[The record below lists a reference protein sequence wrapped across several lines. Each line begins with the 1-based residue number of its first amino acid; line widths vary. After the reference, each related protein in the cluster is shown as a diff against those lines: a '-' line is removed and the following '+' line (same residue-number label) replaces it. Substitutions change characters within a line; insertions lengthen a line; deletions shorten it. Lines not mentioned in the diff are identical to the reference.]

1 MKGGEMTKKVWSLE
15 KNLAEMFVSG
25 IEKELQGDKETDSL
39 SFYLTE
45 LREKLFPILTY
56 SEERKLICQAQ
67 NDNKR
72 AKEKIIQSH
81 LRLVI
86 ALARR
91 YQNLGLP
98 FKDLIQEGNLGLI
111 QAVEKFDL
119 NRKNRLSAYAIWL
132 IRQAMIRAIES
143 ETRPI
148 RLPENVQKKIRNIH
162 HLLHSNNGQ
171 VSLQKAAQQMEIS
184 QAELEKLLEIAQP
197 VLSLENPVHGR
208 EVTLKEL
215 VVDQQRSPE
224 EKADHQLLQEAI
236 EAILNKLPPR
246 DKEVLY
252 LRFFTEDSLEQA
264 GKKMGIS
271 RERVRQIEE
280 KTLRGIRSQNK
291 ELKNFL
297 K

>member
-1 MKGGEMTKKVWSLE
+1 MIKKVLE
-15 KNLAEMFVSG
+15 KDLTEMFVSG
-25 IEKELQGDKETDSL
+25 IEKELQGDKKTDSL

-197 VLSLENPVHGR
+197 ILSLESPVYDDDNGT
-208 EVTLKEL
+208 TLQDLIADKDEC
-215 VVDQQRSPE
+215 PE